1 MSAAAQELLE
11 NLDITLRRA
20 TETWR
25 GAALRRIVDL
35 FVVGA
40 ASYSDE
46 QVTLFGEVIGRLMAN
61 VDRAH
66 LIELAERLAPA
77 INAPLKIIGALA
89 RHAEAAVYGPI
100 LTQAEGLADKDLAE
114 AADRDRIDQNV
125 LAKLAARP
133 RLGEAVTDVLLKRGN
148 RAIQKSVIDN
158 NDAKISEA
166 GFARVIMGLKGDK
179 ELAAAIDA
187 RTDVPAELRVWLT
200 AALGK

>member
-11 NLDITLRRA
+11 GLDITLRRA

-25 GAALRRIVDL
+25 SAALRQIVDL
-35 FVVGA
+35 FLVSA
-40 ASYSDE
+40 ASYSGE
-46 QVTLFGEVIGRLMAN
+46 QVCLFGEVIGRLMAN
-61 VDRAH
+61 IDRAA

-77 INAPLKIIGALA
+77 INAPPKIIGALA
-89 RHAEAAVYGPI
+89 RHGEAAVYGPV

-114 AADRDRIDQNV
+114 AADRDRVDQNV
-125 LAKLAARP
+125 LAKIAVR
-133 RLGEAVTDVLLKRGN
+133 RELGEAVTDVLLKRGN
-148 RAIQKSVIDN
+148 RTIQKTVIDN

-187 RTDVPAELRVWLT
+187 RADVPAELRVWLA